1 MALILNPPL
10 RTLAVGRFERLQP
23 TLEGLQLKDLVGT
36 QEATFVETFST
47 QESLLARIFWRVVL
61 APLVIVYEQ
70 WNRLAETRT
79 TITKT
84 REALIAAFAT
94 AAAACVAD
102 PAN

>member
-1 MALILNPPL
+1 MAQQLNPPL

-23 TLEGLQLKDLVGT
+23 TLQGLHLKDLVGA
-36 QEATFVETFST
+36 QEATFVETFAT
-47 QESLLARIFWRVVL
+47 PESLLARIFWRSVL
-61 APLVIVYEQ
+61 APLVVVYEQ
-70 WNRLAETRT
+70 WNQLAETRA

-84 REALIAAFAT
+84 REALVAAIAT